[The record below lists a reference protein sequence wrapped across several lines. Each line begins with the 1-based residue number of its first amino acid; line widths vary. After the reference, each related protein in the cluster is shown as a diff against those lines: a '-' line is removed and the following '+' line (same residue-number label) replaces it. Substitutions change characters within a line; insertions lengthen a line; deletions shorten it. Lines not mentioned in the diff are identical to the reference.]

1 MAIVIAAFRRKV
13 LAIDEPAFAFLEITE
28 FALQIRDQLV
38 LLPVPD

>member
-1 MAIVIAAFRRKV
+1 MAIVIAAFTGKV
-13 LAIDEPAFAFLEITE
+13 FTSDEPAFAFLETAK